1 MEPTV
6 GGVTFGRS
14 TTPLPVD
21 AVARPSG
28 RPRIVLIGVGT
39 WCRHLQV
46 ELESV
51 SDLDVAVRAPRSVT
65 TLARERADLVVRVGM
80 RPDARTV
87 RGRAFDLAWNR
98 SVPVERSVTYWIG
111 TDVYDTVHDVERHGV
126 VVDRRAGTH
135 LAGAPW
141 MTDELRRIGIPAET
155 AVFPTTHPERRP
167 VAPLPDEFVV
177 HAYVPQLKPDFYGR
191 RVVEELARRRPDMR
205 FEVWGS
211 ERDAPTANLT
221 YRGRTDDM
229 LATLD
234 RTVVHLRL
242 TRHDAFPATV
252 REALGR
258 GRWVLFP
265 YEFPGVV
272 SVPPWDIDRIE
283 TELDRL
289 AAAFARRELGLNEV
303 GRAAVEQFLDD
314 SAARQLAA
322 RLTVLAGASR

>member
-21 AVARPSG
+21 AVPRPSG

-126 VVDRRAGTH
+126 VARSFADVGVRVTVADRRAN
-135 LAGAPW
+135 
-141 MTDELRRIGIPAET
+141 D
-155 AVFPTTHPERRP
+155 
-167 VAPLPDEFVV
+167 
-177 HAYVPQLKPDFYGR
+177 
-191 RVVEELARRRPDMR
+191 R
-205 FEVWGS
+205 F
-211 ERDAPTANLT
+211 
-221 YRGRTDDM
+221 
-229 LATLD
+229 
-234 RTVVHLRL
+234 
-242 TRHDAFPATV
+242 
-252 REALGR
+252 
-258 GRWVLFP
+258 
-265 YEFPGVV
+265 
-272 SVPPWDIDRIE
+272 
-283 TELDRL
+283 L
-289 AAAFARRELGLNEV
+289 AAIRA
-303 GRAAVEQFLDD
+303 AAVELGV
-314 SAARQLAA
+314 SPR
-322 RLTVLAGASR
+322 